1 MFFVCFPFCF
11 LVSFLCLYLFSFFC
25 VVLLCVFTFCVPC
38 CDVRHDFL
46 KKTMFG
52 SSLPLVVC
60 RRVHVLFTLYVFV
73 YVYWCPTH
81 NVVCFCFVCLRLV
94 YPMLPVSLDCPF
106 VIAPSVF
113 SNLYLLSILYVL
125 LRNDVLDLCFIL
137 WYKNDDSPGR
147 KVFSVLSS
155 FFPLLSFN
163 ILLYSLFVND
173 VLDLE
178 F

>member
-1 MFFVCFPFCF
+1 
-11 LVSFLCLYLFSFFC
+11 
-25 VVLLCVFTFCVPC
+25 
-38 CDVRHDFL
+38 
-46 KKTMFG
+46 
-52 SSLPLVVC
+52 
-60 RRVHVLFTLYVFV
+60 
-73 YVYWCPTH
+73 
-81 NVVCFCFVCLRLV
+81 
-94 YPMLPVSLDCPF
+94 MLPVSLDCPF

-137 WYKNDDSPGR
+137 WYKNEDSPGR

-155 FFPLLSFN
+155 FFPLFSFN

>member
-1 MFFVCFPFCF
+1 MCVFHFVSSFPFYVYIF
-11 LVSFLCLYLFSFFC
+11 LVFSW

-38 CDVRHDFL
+38 CDVRYDFL
-46 KKTMFG
+46 MFTYTG
-52 SSLPLVVC
+52 VQHIMWCVFD
-60 RRVHVLFTLYVFV
+60 LFVFV
-73 YVYWCPTH
+73 LCTLCCQFLWIV
-81 NVVCFCFVCLRLV
+81 LV

-137 WYKNDDSPGR
+137 LYKNEDSPSR

-155 FFPLLSFN
+155 FFLV
-163 ILLYSLFVND
+163 FVQYF
-173 VLDLE
+173 VV
-178 F
+178 FFVCK